1 MATRL
6 EPQPAIAIPTPKP
19 ERLFAWIATVDHKR
33 IGILYLI
40 TTGAFLL
47 IGGVEA
53 LLMRIQLAR
62 PENHFLSPKTYDA
75 LFTMHGTTMI
85 FLAIT
90 PMLTGFANY
99 FVPLS
104 IGARDMAFPRLNAL
118 SYWFLLFGGLL
129 LYFSFIA
136 GSPPD
141 TGWFSYAP
149 LSEHPFTSGPSV
161 DYWIAGITV
170 VSFGSI
176 AGAINILV
184 TVITMRAPGMKANR
198 MPLFVWMSALNTVI
212 IILAMP
218 DLTAAQ
224 LMLLIDR
231 HLGAHFFDVSA
242 GANPLLWQ
250 HLFWYFGHPEVYIM
264 ILPVFGI
271 LSEIVSTFA
280 GRRAFGYAAL
290 VGAGIALVFLS
301 FTVWAHHMFTTGLGH
316 WPNYFF
322 GLAGLAISIPT
333 SVKIFNWLATMWGGR
348 IRFTS
353 AMLFTLGFIVTFTI
367 GGISG
372 VQFSL
377 VPVDWQLTDTYY
389 VVAHFHYVLV
399 GGSFLAVIAAIY
411 YWFPKMTG
419 RLLDERLGKWH
430 FWLTMLGFN
439 VAFFPMHF
447 LGLMGMPRRVFTYP
461 DLPGWGA
468 INFAETVGAFVLG
481 GSVLIF
487 IWNVAISLRHG
498 QIAGDNPWNAGTLE
512 WATSSPPPMYNFAT
526 IPPVPIRS
534 ALPLWDL
541 SDDERAD
548 LTAKRRPSPSPAQG
562 GVADRIRASVLAV
575 YVFVGSEIVFFGALL
590 VAFIAYRTKSATG
603 PGPDVLDVSRTALFT
618 AALLASSV
626 TIFLAGRSLRAD
638 DRRGVKLWLL
648 ATIAL
653 AVIFLYGQLTEYRQ
667 MYHDHITIDRN
678 LFTSGFFT
686 LTGFHLLHVTIGI
699 MAIGV
704 VAWLAFAGD
713 LRSDRR
719 TALEAV
725 TIYWHFVDAVW
736 VVLFSV
742 IYLWTLF

>member
-1 MATRL
+1 LATHL
-6 EPQPAIAIPTPKP
+6 EPQPSIAIPTPKP
-19 ERLFAWIATVDHKR
+19 ERLFAWVATVDHKR
-33 IGILYLI
+33 IGLLYLV
-40 TTGAFLL
+40 TTGVFLL
-47 IGGVEA
+47 IGGLEA

-62 PENHFLSPKTYDA
+62 PENHFISPKTYDA

-149 LSEHPFTSGPSV
+149 LSERPFSTSASV
-161 DYWIAGITV
+161 DYWIIGITV
-170 VSFGSI
+170 VSLGSI
-176 AGAINILV
+176 AGSINILV
-184 TVITMRAPGMKANR
+184 TVIAMRAPGMTAHR
-198 MPLFVWMSALNTVI
+198 IPLFVWMSALNTLI

-231 HLGAHFFDVSA
+231 HLGTHFFDVSA
-242 GANPLLWQ
+242 GADPLLWQ

-271 LSEIVSTFA
+271 LSEIISTFA
-280 GRRAFGYAAL
+280 GRRMFGYVAMIAS
-290 VGAGIALVFLS
+290 GIAIVFLS
-301 FTVWAHHMFTTGLGH
+301 FTVWGHHMFTTGLGH
-316 WPNYFF
+316 WANVAF
-322 GLAGLAISIPT
+322 GLAGLAIAVPT
-333 SVKIFNWLATMWGGR
+333 GVKIFNWLATMWGGR
-348 IRFTS
+348 IHFTS
-353 AMLFTLGFIVTFTI
+353 AMLFALGFIVTFTI

-411 YWFPKMTG
+411 YWFPKMSG
-419 RLLDERLGKWH
+419 RMLDERLGKWH

-439 VAFFPMHF
+439 VTFFPMHI

-487 IWNVAISLRHG
+487 IWNILISLRHG
-498 QIAGDNPWNAGTLE
+498 QIAGDNPWGAGGLE
-512 WATSSPPPMYNFAT
+512 WATSSPPPLYNFAT

-534 ALPLWDL
+534 SLPLWDL
-541 SDDERAD
+541 TEDERAG
-548 LTAKRRPSPSPAQG
+548 LKVKRRP
-562 GVADRIRASVLAV
+562 VAAPKQRLKAIATPVLAV
-575 YVFVGSEIVFFGALL
+575 YAFVASEAVFFGALL
-590 VAFIAYRTKSATG
+590 VAFIAYRTKSSSG
-603 PGPDVLDVSRTALFT
+603 PGPSVLDVSRTAMFT
-618 AALLASSV
+618 VALLASSA
-626 TIFLAGRSLRAD
+626 TMILAGRSLRAGAV
-638 DRRGVKLWLL
+638 RRVKLWLL
-648 ATIAL
+648 VTIAL
-653 AVIFLYGQLTEYRQ
+653 AAIFLYGQLSEYRI
-667 MYHDHITIDRN
+667 MYRDHITIDRN

-686 LTGFHLLHVTIGI
+686 LTGFHSLHV
-699 MAIGV
+699 AIGMLAIAV
-704 VAWLAFAGD
+704 LAWLAFAGD
-713 LRSDRR
+713 LRADRR
-719 TALEAV
+719 TAFEAI
-725 TIYWHFVDAVW
+725 TIYWHFVDIVW
-736 VVLFSV
+736 IVLFSV
-742 IYLWTLF
+742 IYLWTLV